1 LKPDFALAKNPCNGQ
16 NRKEFHVK
24 PIRLDDVGAMPAA
37 FLARL
42 MPLEHLF
49 RQHEYIDSLM
59 QDPRAGRLQYDL
71 EDYLR
76 TQPVRGYHC
85 TREPMPGYFSNHG
98 LRLTDIASHQAEF
111 LSQWG
116 HLFTDSEKED
126 MRRARNS
133 YFVGTG
139 QERARN
145 GMLWFCLTECSA
157 RAYGTRVFFDYF
169 GGEAVFMPLKD
180 HPTVALKLGQIGTPV
195 VVEARLQPGTTAPL
209 RLALPLLSAYH
220 RTVRPDAHVWEAET
234 NIRRPVPP
242 ADVLA
247 VSRLVRA

>member
-1 LKPDFALAKNPCNGQ
+1 M
-16 NRKEFHVK
+16 E
-24 PIRLDDVGAMPAA
+24 PIRLDDVRALPAA

-42 MPLEHLF
+42 KPLQPLF
-49 RQHEYIDSLM
+49 RQYEYIDSLT

-76 TQPVRGYHC
+76 ARPVRGYHC
-85 TREPMPGYFSNHG
+85 TREPVPGYFSTHG

-111 LSQWG
+111 LAQWG

-126 MRRARNS
+126 MRRAWTS

-145 GMLWFCLTECSA
+145 GMLWFCLTERTAQS
-157 RAYGTRVFFDYF
+157 YGTKVFFDHF

-180 HPTVALKLGQIGTPV
+180 HHTIAPKLGQIGNPTI
-195 VVEARLQPGTTAPL
+195 VEACLQPGTTASL

-220 RTVRPDAHVWEAET
+220 RTIRHDAHVWEAET
-234 NIRRPVPP
+234 NIRKPVPP

-247 VSRLVRA
+247 VTPVRTGRGDSAVS